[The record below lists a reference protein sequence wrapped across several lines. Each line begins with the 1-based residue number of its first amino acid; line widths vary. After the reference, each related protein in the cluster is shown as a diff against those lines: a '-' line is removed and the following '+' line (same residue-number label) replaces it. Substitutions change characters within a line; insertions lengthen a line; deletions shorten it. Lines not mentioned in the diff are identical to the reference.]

1 MQTAVGIRRDLVEAV
16 LEDLEKERDRER
28 RGDY

>member
-1 MQTAVGIRRDLVEAV
+1 MQAAVGICRDLVEAV